1 MGGNIV
7 ETVIGAVVI
16 AFATIFLVFAY
27 QTADIGP
34 VDGGIELTAK
44 FDRIDGLQVGSDVRI
59 SGIKVGSV
67 IDQNIDPE
75 TYLAVVKM
83 SLRKGVFVPEDTAA
97 KITAE
102 SLLGGN
108 YLSLEPGGAE
118 DMLKNGDEITF
129 TQGSVNLMDM
139 IGQAIFSATDNSASD
154 DKTAD

>member
-16 AFATIFLVFAY
+16 AFATIFLLFAY
-27 QTADIGP
+27 ETADLGTNS
-34 VDGGIELTAK
+34 GGIELIAK

-59 SGIKVGSV
+59 SGIKVGTVIDSV
-67 IDQNIDPE
+67 IDME
-75 TYLAVVKM
+75 SYLAVVKM
-83 SLRKGVFVPEDTAA
+83 SLREGILVPEDTAA

-118 DMLKNGDEITF
+118 DMLENGDEITF
-129 TQGSVNLMDM
+129 TQGSVNLQDL
-139 IGQAIFSATDNSASD
+139 IGQAIFSAADDDSKDKASD
-154 DKTAD
+154 